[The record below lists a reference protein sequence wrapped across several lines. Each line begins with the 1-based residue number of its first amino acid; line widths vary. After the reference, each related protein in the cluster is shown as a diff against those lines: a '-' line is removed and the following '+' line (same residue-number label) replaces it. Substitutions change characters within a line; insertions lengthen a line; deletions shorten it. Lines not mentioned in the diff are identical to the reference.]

1 MKRPDNINEALLQL
15 HNLTMAIAQDL
26 LNYVDRPQ
34 DFDLASLVEY
44 FEDVKDAA
52 LDAHL
57 LVTWVRDNLTEG
69 ESK

>member
-1 MKRPDNINEALLQL
+1 MKPKNIHDALRHL
-15 HNLTMAIAQDL
+15 HNLTMSIANDL
-26 LNYVDRPQ
+26 LNYMDNPQ
-34 DFDLASLVEY
+34 DYAPEY

-57 LVTWVRDNLTEG
+57 LVTWVRDNLTKG

>member
-1 MKRPDNINEALLQL
+1 MKPKNLHDALRHLQ
-15 HNLTMAIAQDL
+15 NLTMGIARDTE
-26 LNYVDRPQ
+26 NYLDSPGDYVP
-34 DFDLASLVEY
+34 SEY

-57 LVTWVRDNLTEG
+57 LVTWVRDNLKG

>member
-1 MKRPDNINEALLQL
+1 MKRPDNINEALGHL
-15 HNLTMAIAQDL
+15 HNLTMSIANDL
-26 LNYVDRPQ
+26 LNYMDNPQ
-34 DFDLASLVEY
+34 DYTPEY